1 MLLEQTNLLNS
12 TGRNNEAEQAY
23 FEADHSIQGC
33 IADLLLLWLTRV
45 HFHWSQT
52 PWRQLETK
60 KHNTMGTVGT
70 ELRLDY
76 ARHAMQ
82 NTFEKSFIGTQS

>member
-1 MLLEQTNLLNS
+1 MR
-12 TGRNNEAEQAY
+12 G
-23 FEADHSIQGC
+23 FIPV
-33 IADLLLLWLTRV
+33 DLVLDVLRL
-45 HFHWSQT
+45 
-52 PWRQLETK
+52 